1 MWSPSMAPM
10 AAAGMSSES
19 LRLPLAASTPP
30 AITMVSAGTIGKKAS
45 IAATQRIAA
54 YVQGELDT
62 RSVNDSNIHR
72 KYRLW
77 SLMAEPVPC
86 EMAAARYAEIMADDD
101 ALAAQE
107 FEEWVREAIDSLPS
121 GIADAV
127 SNVEV
132 LMRTPIRRIQSA
144 WACTR
149 ASP

>member
-1 MWSPSMAPM
+1 MALCC
-10 AAAGMSSES
+10 A
-19 LRLPLAASTPP
+19 TP
-30 AITMVSAGTIGKKAS
+30 ADG
-45 IAATQRIAA
+45 
-54 YVQGELDT
+54 
-62 RSVNDSNIHR
+62 
-72 KYRLW
+72 
-77 SLMAEPVPC
+77 
-86 EMAAARYAEIMADDD
+86 DDD

>member
-1 MWSPSMAPM
+1 
-10 AAAGMSSES
+10 
-19 LRLPLAASTPP
+19 
-30 AITMVSAGTIGKKAS
+30 
-45 IAATQRIAA
+45 
-54 YVQGELDT
+54 
-62 RSVNDSNIHR
+62 
-72 KYRLW
+72 
-77 SLMAEPVPC
+77 MAESDGAVVELLHELQDGLLLGC
-86 EMAAARYAEIMADDD
+86 VASVSDDD